1 MLNSYTILLI
11 DHNSLTLEGYISSIL
26 KITKNIYSFSF
37 LKAINCLQGYKIIS
51 ENHLENKTIS
61 ALILD
66 IDLLPF
72 HDKNIFCGGDLA
84 LFFKDKFPNS
94 KVIFITTVKEGI
106 KLNKIIDTVKP
117 AGLLHKSDIDSII
130 LKSLFKKIVRNNTC
144 YFTSSIVQAIE
155 DYNKHQFSFDIKDIE
170 IIDLIEKGIKTKNLP
185 NYLGIKLSAIEK
197 RKAKIKLQVI
207 GKKCNDKELIAQL
220 KKLKFI

>member
-1 MLNSYTILLI
+1 MLNTNTILVI
-11 DHNSLTLEGYISSIL
+11 DHHPLTLDGYIASIL
-26 KITKNIYSFSF
+26 KITNNVYNFSF

-51 ENHLENKTIS
+51 ESYIENKPID
-61 ALILD
+61 ALLLD
-66 IDLLPF
+66 IDLLPYLE
-72 HDKNIFCGGDLA
+72 KNILCGGDLA
-84 LFFKDKFPNS
+84 MHFKDKFPNS
-94 KVIFITTVKEGI
+94 KVIFITSSQEGI

-117 AGLLHKSDIDSII
+117 AGLLHKSDIDTLI
-130 LKSLFKKIVRNNTC
+130 LKSLFKKIVKGNTC
-144 YFTSSIVQAIE
+144 YFTPTIVNAIA

-185 NYLGIKLSAIEK
+185 NYLGIKLNAIEK
-197 RKAKIKLQVI
+197 RKAKIKQQVL

>member
-1 MLNSYTILLI
+1 MLNTNTILVI
-11 DHNSLTLEGYISSIL
+11 DHHPLTLDGYIASIL
-26 KITKNIYSFSF
+26 KITNNVYNFSF

-51 ENHLENKTIS
+51 ESYIENKPID
-61 ALILD
+61 ALLLD
-66 IDLLPF
+66 IDLLPYLE
-72 HDKNIFCGGDLA
+72 KNIFCGGDLA
-84 LFFKDKFPNS
+84 LFFKEKFPNS
-94 KVIFITTVKEGI
+94 KVIFITSVKEGI
-106 KLNKIIDTVKP
+106 KLDKIIETVKP
-117 AGLLHKSDIDSII
+117 AGLLHKLDLDALI

-144 YFTSSIVQAIE
+144 YLTSSIVQAIE